1 MGGGGVEGNAVFF
14 VSATIKRG
22 QGKKKKNKTFKCLAQ
37 ASSMCVVVVFAQC
50 THIVEVKCYMFRF
63 FRRRARETT
72 DGSLVVYPP

>member
-1 MGGGGVEGNAVFF
+1 MPFF
-14 VSATIKRG
+14 LSLLQSNVAKV
-22 QGKKKKNKTFKCLAQ
+22 KKKKNKTFKCLAQ